1 MKLNLHPKGIPKQ
14 EPLGADTPLKKGGVV
29 VGMRKEGDKE
39 KIYFVGDDCHLLC
52 VGATRSGK
60 SRCLVLESIC
70 LLGLA
75 GESIFCSD
83 PKAELFHYTA
93 DFLKKLGYEVLV
105 LDFKNPEKSMR
116 YNLLQPIID
125 AISEGDTDRAEM
137 LAWDLTNNLVG
148 KPEGEKIWTNGECS
162 IIAAAILCVVC
173 DNQKR
178 PEFQNMILAPVL
190 GLLLLIAFILYLITS
205 PFSVLSQWLIG
216 DEVNVVEDFQKQY
229 GYNQQLGIYEKDY
242 IDGSG
247 QSYEGIIFT
256 DGVTEVVYY
265 NQLDERWADLPYGT
279 DNIGGY
285 GCGPTSMA
293 IVVSSLTDQTVDLP
307 TMAEWAYQNGYWC
320 SGNGSYHSLIP
331 GAAEGFGLQWESIS
345 TDDPQAVVDTLASGK
360 LIVALM
366 SKGHFTSSG
375 HFMVLRGVTS
385 EGKILVADP
394 ASKKRSE
401 QEWDISIILD
411 EARKGAAAGGPLW
424 AIY

>member
-1 MKLNLHPKGIPKQ
+1 MLGSKKKEEAFPVNEALLNVITPMGLEIKRNSLVIG
-14 EPLGADTPLKKGGVV
+14 ENLGKVYGAVRYPQKVDMGWLS
-29 VGMRKEGDKE
+29 
-39 KIYFVGDDCHLLC
+39 KI
-52 VGATRSGK
+52 
-60 SRCLVLESIC
+60 
-70 LLGLA
+70 
-75 GESIFCSD
+75 
-83 PKAELFHYTA
+83 
-93 DFLKKLGYEVLV
+93 
-105 LDFKNPEKSMR
+105 
-116 YNLLQPIID
+116 
-125 AISEGDTDRAEM
+125 
-137 LAWDLTNNLVG
+137 TN
-148 KPEGEKIWTNGECS
+148 
-162 IIAAAILCVVC
+162 
-173 DNQKR
+173 
-178 PEFQNMILAPVL
+178 
-190 GLLLLIAFILYLITS
+190 
-205 PFSVLSQWLIG
+205 
-216 DEVNVVEDFQKQY
+216 
-229 GYNQQLGIYEKDY
+229 

-293 IVVSSLTDQTVDLP
+293 IVVSSLTDQTVDPP

-345 TDDPQAVVDTLASGK
+345 TDDPQAVVDALASGK

>member
-1 MKLNLHPKGIPKQ
+1 MSKMFSVVTLDAPHSLMTEHFVPGSPDGLDELLDCDEIS
-14 EPLGADTPLKKGGVV
+14 EVLAEWPLGDTI
-29 VGMRKEGDKE
+29 EA
-39 KIYFVGDDCHLLC
+39 KIQ
-52 VGATRSGK
+52 T
-60 SRCLVLESIC
+60 
-70 LLGLA
+70 
-75 GESIFCSD
+75 
-83 PKAELFHYTA
+83 
-93 DFLKKLGYEVLV
+93 
-105 LDFKNPEKSMR
+105 
-116 YNLLQPIID
+116 
-125 AISEGDTDRAEM
+125 
-137 LAWDLTNNLVG
+137 
-148 KPEGEKIWTNGECS
+148 
-162 IIAAAILCVVC
+162 
-173 DNQKR
+173 
-178 PEFQNMILAPVL
+178 
-190 GLLLLIAFILYLITS
+190 YL
-205 PFSVLSQWLIG
+205 
-216 DEVNVVEDFQKQY
+216 
-229 GYNQQLGIYEKDY
+229 Y

-293 IVVSSLTDQTVDLP
+293 IVVSSLTDQTVDPP

-345 TDDPQAVVDTLASGK
+345 TDDPQAVVDALASGK